1 MTTTSSGFVP
11 FTDER
16 PDDAP
21 WPAMKWP
28 IDHGVVLSGG
38 VVILSQFTEA
48 DAEALFAAL
57 DHDAVWAHV
66 PGRPADADALA
77 AAVNR
82 RMAVRGDVA
91 WVVRLREAVG
101 DLPAGAVVGTTSY
114 LDVVPEAARLEIGW
128 TTYTPAVWGGPVNP
142 SAKFVLLRHAFEEL
156 GAGRV
161 QLKTDVR
168 NHRSQRAIAR
178 LGARPEGVLRRY
190 QPRADGTM
198 RDTVM
203 FSVIAEEWPA
213 VSSGLQ
219 RRLDS

>member
-1 MTTTSSGFVP
+1 MTTSLTGFTP

-16 PDDAP
+16 PEDAP
-21 WPAMKWP
+21 WPALRWP
-28 IDHGVVLSGG
+28 LEDGVVLSGG
-38 VVILSQFTEA
+38 SVTLSRFTPE

-66 PGRPADADALA
+66 LGRPGDPAELSTAITARTA
-77 AAVNR
+77 E
-82 RMAVRGDVA
+82 RGDVA
-91 WVVRLREAVG
+91 WVVRLSQAVG
-101 DLPAGAVVGTTSY
+101 ELPAGAVVGTTSY
-114 LDVVPEAARLEIGW
+114 LDVVPAAARLEIGF
-128 TTYTPAVWGGPVNP
+128 TLYTPAVWGGLVNP
-142 SAKFVLLRHAFEEL
+142 SAKFVLLRHAFEVL

-190 QPRADGTM
+190 QPRSDGTM

-203 FSVIAEEWPA
+203 FSVIAEDWPA
-213 VSSGLQ
+213 VSSGLLD
-219 RRLDS
+219 RLNS